1 MLYGTLLV
9 GGQVVV
15 YDILARDVVLLD
27 DILPSILRAAV
38 GQIEIHEIVVLQSL
52 VFLLT
57 VRERCLAGTAPCAP
71 DVEQDE
77 ATAIRLS
84 DFTEYLFAIAHI
96 GHVIVCFQNARLRDV
111 TLLYFQ
117 IFVLQRHN
125 GSFGRRQLHFL
136 FHHVDSGIGEGIARL
151 VDSPIELASQRDVT
165 QCAVAAYGIK
175 DCQCLAVTSKIHLVL
190 QRFPQALYQ
199 GV

>member
-27 DILPSILRAAV
+27 NVLPSILRAAV

-52 VFLLT
+52 IFLLT
-57 VRERCLAGTAPCAP
+57 VRERCLAGTTPCAP

-77 ATAIRLS
+77 TAAIRLS
-84 DFTEYLFAIAHI
+84 ELTEYLLAITHI
-96 GHVIVCFQNARLRDV
+96 CHVVITLQNARLRDV

-117 IFVLQRHN
+117 ILVLQRHN

-136 FHHVDSGIGEGIARL
+136 LHHVDSDIGEGIARL
-151 VDSPIELASQRDVT
+151 VDSPIELACQTDV
-165 QCAVAAYGIK
+165 A
-175 DCQCLAVTSKIHLVL
+175 
-190 QRFPQALYQ
+190 
-199 GV
+199 